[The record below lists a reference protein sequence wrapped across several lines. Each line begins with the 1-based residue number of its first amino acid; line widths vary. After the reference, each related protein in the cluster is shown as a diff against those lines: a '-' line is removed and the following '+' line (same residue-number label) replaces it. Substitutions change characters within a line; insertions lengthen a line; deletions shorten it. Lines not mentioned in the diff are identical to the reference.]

1 MLFTRLG
8 SPQNT
13 SSTQLSADTAYSAL
27 WHLLITHQQTLNR
40 IFTDCRYAALQE
52 GSRSDWINNTCT
64 HAMNKAPNSKKQAH
78 AAHTNSY
85 EFQKGLL
92 MAVGYSPYTARGEM
106 HWIVTVCVVLQ
117 LQFFFFFPRTDGSVP
132 SKLIR
137 ADLLQIHTPNFIT
150 LSTTKSW
157 ILLMIPN

>member
-27 WHLLITHQQTLNR
+27 WHPLITRQQTPNR

-52 GSRSDWINNTCT
+52 GSRSDWINNTCI
-64 HAMNKAPNSKKQAH
+64 HAMNKAPCTKEQAH
-78 AAHTNSY
+78 TAHPNSY

-92 MAVGYSPYTARGEM
+92 MAVGHSQYTARGEM
-106 HWIVTVCVVLQ
+106 HWIVTAWVVLQ
-117 LQFFFFFPRTDGSVP
+117 LFFPPRTYSSVP
-132 SKLIR
+132 GKLIG
-137 ADLLQIHTPNFIT
+137 ADLLQMHSPNFIS

-157 ILLMIPN
+157 ILLMFPN